1 VIRVQLTGGLGNQL
15 FIWAAAHSL
24 QNEFSARVR
33 LVVVHDSNTRK
44 DRPIEI
50 QQISKICS
58 HGITVSS
65 SRLFGLFLRIID
77 KFHLERFQLSG
88 RALKSIGI
96 YSFNDPVSTPVFE
109 YAKPRFIR
117 CYFQR
122 TDIVESSWEILSDE
136 FVTALRS
143 VDLSTL
149 GMLNPSNSIHIRRGD
164 FLALSTTHG
173 VLTDEY
179 FKENLNTS
187 FPIYL
192 CTDDFHPEELL
203 RRKLKGKAFF
213 TPNQADTWQ
222 TLKIFCDSNHFIGS
236 NSTLSWW
243 AAFLRVKA
251 KKELTCLPLPWTC
264 TDLGYENA
272 LRILGVDYKKSEFLN
287 AG

>member
-1 VIRVQLTGGLGNQL
+1 MIRVQLTGGLGNQL
-15 FIWAAAHSL
+15 FIWAAAHIL
-24 QNEFSARVR
+24 QNQFSARVQ
-33 LVVVHDSNTRK
+33 LVLINDSNIRQ

-50 QQISKICS
+50 QQISKLCS

-122 TDIVESSWEILSDE
+122 TEIVESSWEIWSGE
-136 FVTALRS
+136 FVTALRN

-149 GMLNPSNSIHIRRGD
+149 GMLSPSNSIHIRRGD
-164 FLALSTTHG
+164 SLALATTHG

-179 FKENLNTS
+179 FKENLNNS

-192 CTDDFHPEELL
+192 CTDEFHPEELL
-203 RRKLKGKAFF
+203 RRKLKGKTFF

-222 TLKIFCDSNHFIGS
+222 TLKIFCESNHFIGS

-251 KKELTCLPLPWTC
+251 NKELTSLPLPWTC
-264 TDLGYENA
+264 IDLGYDDS
-272 LRILGVDYKKSEFLN
+272 LRILGVDYKRSEFLN
-287 AG
+287 AD